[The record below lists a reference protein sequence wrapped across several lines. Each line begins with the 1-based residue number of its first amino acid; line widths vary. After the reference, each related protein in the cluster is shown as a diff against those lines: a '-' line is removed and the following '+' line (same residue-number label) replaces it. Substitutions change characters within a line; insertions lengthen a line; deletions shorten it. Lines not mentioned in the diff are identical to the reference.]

1 MSDSGDL
8 SATPFPLLLAD
19 HFKRGS
25 TGALSVALGTFRK
38 RIYLQGGRVV
48 FAASNDRNDRLGEM
62 LVRRGVLGLSDF
74 LEASASMVPGKRFG
88 ALLVERE
95 IIDGQQLVWAVT
107 EQVKEIV
114 FSLFGLPAGP
124 YQFLDGQD
132 AGDEMITLQINT
144 PELLHQGVNRMDQIV
159 PILGA
164 FSDARVHLQLAG
176 DASGVL
182 SALTLEGTTEREVV
196 RALAAPCELRA
207 LCASA
212 KMPQFPLL
220 KFLWVLLML
229 GYVRTT
235 ETASIPSP
243 EAGGLPEMEITGEDL
258 QDLL

>member
-8 SATPFPLLLAD
+8 SATPFPLLLAE
-19 HFKRGS
+19 HFKSGS
-25 TGALSVALGTFRK
+25 TGALSVAVGTFQK

-74 LEASASMVPGKRFG
+74 LEASSAMVPGKRFG
-88 ALLVERE
+88 TLLVERE

-124 YQFLDGQD
+124 YQFLDAQD
-132 AGDEMITLQINT
+132 AGEEMITLQINT
-144 PELLHQGVNRMDQIV
+144 PELLHQGVNRMDQIL
-159 PILGA
+159 PILDA
-164 FSDARVHLQLAG
+164 FPDAGFHLQLAG
-176 DASGVL
+176 GASGVF
-182 SALTLEGTTEREVV
+182 SALTLEGTEREVV
-196 RALAAPCELRA
+196 RALAVPCELRG

-229 GYVRTT
+229 GYVRTV
-235 ETASIPSP
+235 EPTAIPPP
-243 EAGGLPEMEITGEDL
+243 EAGELPEMEITGEDL

>member
-8 SATPFPLLLAD
+8 SATPFPLLLAE

-25 TGALSVALGTFRK
+25 TGALSVAVGTFQK

-88 ALLVERE
+88 TLLVERE

-132 AGDEMITLQINT
+132 AGEEMITLQINT
-144 PELLHQGVNRMDQIV
+144 PELLHQGVTRMDQIL
-159 PILGA
+159 PILDA
-164 FSDARVHLQLAG
+164 FPETDLHLQLAG
-176 DASGVL
+176 GASVVF
-182 SALTLEGTTEREVV
+182 SALTLEGTEREVV
-196 RALAAPCELRA
+196 RALAAPCELRG

-229 GYVRTT
+229 GYVRTV
-235 ETASIPSP
+235 EPSGIPSP
-243 EAGGLPEMEITGEDL
+243 ESGGLPEMEITGEDL
-258 QDLL
+258 RDLL